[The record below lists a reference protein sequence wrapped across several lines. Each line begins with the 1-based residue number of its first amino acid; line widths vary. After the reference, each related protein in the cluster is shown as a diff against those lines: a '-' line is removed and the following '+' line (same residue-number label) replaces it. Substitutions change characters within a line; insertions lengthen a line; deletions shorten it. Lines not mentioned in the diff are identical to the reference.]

1 MTGFDGVYLDGKT
14 ALSKAVR
21 VDLHLTGKLIL
32 SGLDKQDALIL
43 QVIKVSPRLGRTR
56 RILSLADGA
65 QIHTDDNDAVDA
77 LFPQRNRLEAAVEV
91 IERSWKAALIA
102 IVVTLF
108 SGLAF
113 FRWGIPALAEEVAMR
128 VPFSVEHSMG
138 RQALLVFDKLGL
150 VETSTLAM
158 SRQQELRQLFN
169 QLTKGLQHAGSYRLE
184 FRLGSEIG
192 ANAFALPGGIIV
204 MTDELVNLAK
214 NDNELLAVL
223 AHELGHQEY
232 RHVMRR
238 VLQSSAIVVIVAAV
252 TGDVSAMSS
261 VTIAVPTVLIES
273 GYSRQLE
280 AEADSFAFDLLKKYG
295 LSPVL
300 FANIMERLSKNMPEF
315 DGVLQYTQSHP
326 ATSERI
332 RTAQQAAESK
342 E

>member
-1 MTGFDGVYLDGKT
+1 MIGFDGVYLDGKT

-21 VDLHLTGKLIL
+21 VDLHPAGKLIL
-32 SGLDKQDALIL
+32 SGLDKQDAMML
-43 QVIKVSPRLGRTR
+43 QVIKISPRLGRTR
-56 RILSLADGA
+56 RILWLADGD

-77 LFPQRNRLEAAVEV
+77 IFSPQNRLEATVEV
-91 IERSWKAALIA
+91 IERSWKAVLVAV
-102 IVVTLF
+102 VVTLI

-138 RQALLVFDKLGL
+138 RQALWAFDELGL
-150 VETSTLAM
+150 VETSALSK
-158 SRQQELRQLFN
+158 SRQQEVQQSFN
-169 QLTKGLQHAGSYRLE
+169 QLAEGLQHAKSYRLE
-184 FRLGSEIG
+184 FRLGSKIG

-261 VTIAVPTVLIES
+261 VTIAAPTVLIES

-280 AEADSFAFDLLKKYG
+280 VEADSFAFDLLKKKG

-300 FANIMERLSKNMPEF
+300 FASIMERLSKNTPEF

-326 ATSERI
+326 ATNERI
-332 RTAQQAAESK
+332 RSAQQAAESK